1 MSTVNPG
8 QSFLSSND
16 TRAHFGLGTADRF
29 DAIRVLWPDGA
40 EETFPGGPADRV
52 VPLDKGTGRVGG

>member
-1 MSTVNPG
+1 MC
-8 QSFLSSND
+8 SND
-16 TRAHFGLGTADRF
+16 ARAHFGLGTADRF

-52 VPLDKGTGRVGG
+52 VPLVKGSGRVGS